1 MIAVDD
7 QYHVDVGKTGEKLKN
22 IMLYS
27 DSHNDVFERQPST
40 RTLLTLPALCP
51 RRRLL
56 TLQVVMR
63 PELPD
68 LNIPRT
74 LVKRAFLWR
83 KEEKADS

>member
-1 MIAVDD
+1 MMC
-7 QYHVDVGKTGEKLKN
+7 L
-22 IMLYS
+22 
-27 DSHNDVFERQPST
+27 RQFST
-40 RTLLTLPALCP
+40 RTPLTLLALCP
-51 RRRLL
+51 GRRLL